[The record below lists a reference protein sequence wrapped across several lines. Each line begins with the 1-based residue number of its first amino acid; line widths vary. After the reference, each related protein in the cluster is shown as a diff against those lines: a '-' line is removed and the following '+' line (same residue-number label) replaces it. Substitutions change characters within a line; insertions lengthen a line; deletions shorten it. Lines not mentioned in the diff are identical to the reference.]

1 MGWFRFDG
9 CCLQPKLLLQT
20 SMGKAGKARME
31 ERSVPDQGLG
41 SAIALQR
48 NMLPSAN
55 QIEHI
60 QAHSPLDV
68 SSYHRTPDEIGG
80 DIWGIEV
87 IGPQRILMYVAD
99 LAGHGIAAALSAA
112 RLHSFVQ
119 ADRQKTDKPSS
130 FLRRLNLRLHEV
142 LPIDQFATMFCA
154 TIDFKTQ
161 TMEYASAGAPPQL
174 YRESSGGQFGILC
187 QPSLPLGIAANAAY
201 ASETVP
207 FKAGGALV
215 LYSDGLIETPKP
227 PRSRLT
233 TESLRGF
240 LNKTKTVSSSELCQ
254 SVVDELFPTPAV
266 HADDD
271 ITLAIVQHSG
281 LEMGNAVNYEI

>member
-1 MGWFRFDG
+1 
-9 CCLQPKLLLQT
+9 
-20 SMGKAGKARME
+20 ME
-31 ERSVPDQGLG
+31 EGSVTDQELRG
-41 SAIALQR
+41 AIALQR
-48 NMLPSAN
+48 TLLPSAN

-80 DIWGIEV
+80 DIWGIEA
-87 IGPQRILMYVAD
+87 IGPHRIMMYVAD
-99 LAGHGIAAALSAA
+99 LAGHGVTAALSAA
-112 RLHSFVQ
+112 HLHSFVQ

-130 FLRRLNLRLHEV
+130 LLQRLNKMLHEV

-174 YRESSGGQFGILC
+174 YREASGGQFDILC
-187 QPSLPLGIAANAAY
+187 QQSLPLGIAANEAY

-207 FKAGGALV
+207 FKTGGALV

-240 LNKTKTVSSSELCQ
+240 LNKTKPVSSSELCR
-254 SVVDELFPTPAV
+254 SVVDELFPSPAM

-271 ITLAIVQHSG
+271 ITLAIAQHSG
-281 LEMGNAVNYEI
+281 LAMGNAADYPI